1 MYASINNRTQLFAQ
15 PKYLSPRYYKTGK
28 SCKFRFYYHM
38 NGTSYTLLTVNI
50 RRNSIDTYLW
60 HDEFRLSN
68 EWRNATV
75 EIPACLT
82 DFQVC
87 RVVVILFVV
96 MVLVRMVVTVA
107 EVMRSVTDA
116 VILMVVLLSVV
127 VIVENGDGYR

>member
-1 MYASINNRTQLFAQ
+1 MYASINNKTQLFAQ

-38 NGTSYTLLTVNI
+38 NGTAYTLLTVNI
-50 RRNSIDTYLW
+50 RRNNIDTYLW

-87 RVVVILFVV
+87 KIVILFVV
-96 MVLVRMVVTVA
+96 MVLVRMAVTVA
-107 EVMRSVTDA
+107 EVMRSGTDT
-116 VILMVVLLSVV
+116 VILMVVLLFVV